1 MLCNIVNL
9 VRFQTSMNAAL
20 PYQIVT
26 SMPTVRIPRG
36 PIAVRAKLG
45 LPEMAKRAL
54 LVGMY

>member
-1 MLCNIVNL
+1 
-9 VRFQTSMNAAL
+9 MNAAL

-54 LVGMY
+54 LVGIY